1 MLYSDRI
8 KRKFPT
14 YVLNQ
19 ALKILPGVDT
29 PTINFEALVE
39 LMLSRDLSR
48 VEELQKLGEGDPK
61 FLDSKCSMVG
71 NRIALSSFPR
81 TGNSFLRRFI
91 EQCTGLYTGCD
102 MFLHITMPE

>member
-29 PTINFEALVE
+29 PTINFEALV
-39 LMLSRDLSR
+39 
-48 VEELQKLGEGDPK
+48 
-61 FLDSKCSMVG
+61 
-71 NRIALSSFPR
+71 
-81 TGNSFLRRFI
+81 
-91 EQCTGLYTGCD
+91 
-102 MFLHITMPE
+102 